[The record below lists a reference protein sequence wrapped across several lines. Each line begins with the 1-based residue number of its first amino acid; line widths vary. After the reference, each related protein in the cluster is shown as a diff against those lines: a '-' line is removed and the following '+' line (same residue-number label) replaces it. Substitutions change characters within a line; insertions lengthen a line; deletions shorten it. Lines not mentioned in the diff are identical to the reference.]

1 VRFVDSVPEMST
13 PSPKPGF
20 PGAHLELPVDEQL
33 RRARPWEPAEQP
45 VLEDLTDEEEADFLN
60 AIAG

>member
-1 VRFVDSVPEMST
+1 MST
-13 PSPKPGF
+13 PSPEPGL

>member
-1 VRFVDSVPEMST
+1 MPEMST
-13 PSPKPGF
+13 PSPEPNF
-20 PGAHLELPVDEQL
+20 PAAHLELPVDEQL

-45 VLEDLTDEEEADFLN
+45 VLEGLTDEEEADFLD

>member
-1 VRFVDSVPEMST
+1 MST
-13 PSPKPGF
+13 PSPEPSASA
-20 PGAHLELPVDEQL
+20 AHLELPVDEQL
-33 RRARPWEPAEQP
+33 SRARPWEPAEQP